1 MTRWLNHRLP
11 GPLLEAHAYLGPG
24 HSRRGA
30 GLTGGRG
37 SGRAGPVEADLE
49 LRKASGS
56 ERSAHVIP
64 ACSVDRRHAGPTSC
78 LPSKSSNSSSNLNN
92 SPSNTHDNSPTLA
105 HSGAKRRG
113 NNTCHSSPAG
123 LRGSPWD
130 VPCELGTCKDLV
142 TSPLHQ
148 IAQQGGQRLATEAVP
163 HYQSKADCSD
173 PQQWPVLAA
182 ATASA
187 ARKTPSCLNDAK
199 SCCQSLS
206 DSQEVKKETTN
217 WLAILSLQRCCG
229 LLCIEF
235 CVVEKKGWAELA
247 NVTLSDFSQARRRS

>member
-142 TSPLHQ
+142 TSPFIRSHSKVDRDLPQRPCHITNQ
-148 IAQQGGQRLATEAVP
+148 KLIAPTRNNGLCWRRRLLPLLER
-163 HYQSKADCSD
+163 
-173 PQQWPVLAA
+173 PQAALTMPSLAA
-182 ATASA
+182 KVFLIV
-187 ARKTPSCLNDAK
+187 RK
-199 SCCQSLS
+199 
-206 DSQEVKKETTN
+206 
-217 WLAILSLQRCCG
+217 
-229 LLCIEF
+229 
-235 CVVEKKGWAELA
+235 
-247 NVTLSDFSQARRRS
+247 